1 MANPRSVRWIFIG
14 ISLLAAIAAHA
25 QSVSVVSGN
34 GQLVLAANPSKQMT
48 VLVRDSSGK
57 PVPSAQLTWKATGT
71 AGAVGTLSQPTTTT
85 DSAGH
90 ASNTLFTAIPAAGTP
105 FVQTTVTAT
114 LSTGSANA
122 QFTITTV
129 SNPSNIP
136 QVQVS
141 LTSPSLAQLP
151 VSGPAGQ
158 QGSVQVTVRI
168 KAISGSGQGV
178 PNVAVS
184 VGPDIPSNPAT
195 IGCSGGTVL
204 SNSSG
209 VANCNLVYGG
219 KIGTGSFTVAVGNG
233 YVFFPG
239 LGYSVVAGSPAT
251 LTITGG
257 NNQAGSPGQTL
268 PLPLVAQL
276 SDLGGNTLAGVTL
289 VFEPVVAGTA
299 SFSNLRTTTDNNGK
313 VSTQVILGNVAGVV
327 QIRVRTSDG
336 KVSAV
341 FNLSVNIVLT
351 GFNKVSGDQQTALTG
366 AQFADPL
373 IVQAIANGT
382 GVQGAP
388 VTFTVTSGSAVVGT
402 PNTSTDANGQASAIV
417 TAGAVAGPI
426 VITASTTS
434 SAGTFTQTFNLSA
447 HPPGPACDP
456 AKTFWNGASYA
467 PNFISPGGVALLTC
481 QGLAPGIVG
490 SVIPDTFGFGPLP
503 IQVANVTVQFNGV
516 YAPIY
521 HVSNINGQEM
531 VAVQVPFETPPG
543 DNVPVVVTVNGVQNF
558 TPLTATVLPG
568 APGIFA
574 YVPQGQTTS
583 IAVMV
588 RPDGSFVSPTNPA
601 VKGETIR
608 AYVTGLIPPDGTLLT
623 NMYAPPPPA
632 PDITITTPVIVG
644 IDHHGTHAK
653 PTVIYAPNLIG
664 VWEVEFIVN
673 SDAPSGANVAFDLA
687 IPVNGSN
694 VFAVGSHMPIQ

>member
-1 MANPRSVRWIFIG
+1 M
-14 ISLLAAIAAHA
+14 IAAHA
-25 QSVSVVSGN
+25 QTVTVVSGN
-34 GQLVLAANPSKQMT
+34 GQLVLAANPSKSMT
-48 VLVRDSSGK
+48 VLVRDATGK
-57 PVPSAQLTWKATGT
+57 PQPSAQVTWKATGT
-71 AGAVGTLSQPTTTT
+71 AGSIGNLSQTTTTT
-85 DSAGH
+85 DSGGH
-90 ASNTLFTAIPAAGTP
+90 ASNTLFTPIPNAGTP

-114 LSTGSANA
+114 LSSSASNA

-141 LTSPSLAQLP
+141 LTSPTLSQLP

-158 QGSVQVTVRI
+158 QGTTQVTVLV

-195 IGCSGGTVL
+195 IGCASGTVL
-204 SNSSG
+204 TNSSG

-219 KIGTGSFTVAVGNG
+219 KIGTGSFTVTVGN

-239 LGYSVVAGSPAT
+239 LAYKVVAGSAAT

-299 SFSNLRTTTDNNGK
+299 SFTNLRTTTDDNGK
-313 VSTQVILGNVAGVV
+313 VSAQVILGNVAGVV
-327 QIRVRTSDG
+327 QVRVRTTDG

-351 GFNKVSGDQQTALTG
+351 GFNKISGDQQTALAG
-366 AQFADPL
+366 AQFTDPL

-402 PNTSTDANGQASAIV
+402 PNTVTDANGQASATV
-417 TAGAVAGPI
+417 TAGATAGPI

-434 SAGTFTQTFNLSA
+434 SAGTFTQTFNLSS

-481 QGLAPGIVG
+481 QGLAPGING

-543 DNVPVVVTVNGVQNF
+543 DSVPVVVTVNGVQNF

-568 APGIFA
+568 APGIFS
-574 YVPQGQTTS
+574 YVPQGQTTA

-608 AYVTGLIPPDGTLLT
+608 AFVTGLIPPDGTLLT

-632 PDITITTPVIVG
+632 PDIAITTPVIVG

-653 PTVIYAPNLIG
+653 PSVIYAPNLIG

>member
-14 ISLLAAIAAHA
+14 ICLLAVIAARA
-25 QSVSVVSGN
+25 QSVSVVSGS
-34 GQLVLAANPSKQMT
+34 GQLVLAANPSKLMT
-48 VLVRDSSGK
+48 VLVRDATGK
-57 PVPSAQLTWKATGT
+57 PQPSAQVTWKATGT
-71 AGAVGTLSQPTTTT
+71 AGFIGNLSQTTTTT
-85 DSAGH
+85 DSSGH
-90 ASNTLFTAIPAAGTP
+90 ASNTLFTPIPTAGTP

-114 LSTGSANA
+114 LASTSTNV

-129 SNPSNIP
+129 ANPSNIP

-141 LTSPSLAQLP
+141 LSSPSLSQLP

-158 QGSVQVTVRI
+158 QGSVPVKILV
-168 KAISGSGQGV
+168 KAVSGLGQGV
-178 PNVAVS
+178 PNVGIS
-184 VGPDIPSNPAT
+184 VAPDIPSNPST
-195 IGCSGGTVL
+195 IACSTATVL
-204 SNSSG
+204 TGSDG
-209 VANCNLVYGG
+209 VATCNLVFGG
-219 KIGTGSFTVAVGNG
+219 KIGIGSFTVTVGN

-239 LGYSVVAGSPAT
+239 LAYKVVAGAPGS
-251 LTITGG
+251 LVITGG
-257 NNQAGSPGQTL
+257 NNQTGTPGQTL

-276 SDLGGNTLAGVTL
+276 TDLGGNPLAGVTL

-299 SFSNLRTTTDNNGK
+299 SFTNLRTTSDNNGK
-313 VSTQVILGNVAGVV
+313 VSAQVILGNVAGTV
-327 QIRVRTSDG
+327 QIRVRTADG
-336 KVSAV
+336 KISTL
-341 FNLSVNIVLT
+341 FNLSVNVVLT
-351 GFNKVSGDQQTALTG
+351 GFSKVSGDQQTGLVGALFT
-366 AQFADPL
+366 DPL
-373 IVQAIANGT
+373 IVQASDASNNP
-382 GVQGAP
+382 VQGAP
-388 VTFTVTSGSAVVGT
+388 VTFTVISGSAVLGT
-402 PNTSTDANGQASAIV
+402 PSATTGANGQASTTV
-417 TAGAVAGPI
+417 TAGATAGPI
-426 VITASTTS
+426 VISASTASSTQ
-434 SAGTFTQTFNLSA
+434 TFTQTFNLSS

-456 AKTFWNGASYA
+456 AKTFWNGASFA

-481 QGLAPGIVG
+481 QGLAPGING

-558 TPLTATVLPG
+558 TPLTATVLSG

-608 AYVTGLIPPDGTLLT
+608 AFVTGLIPPDGTLLT

-632 PDITITTPVIVG
+632 PDIAITTPVIVG

-653 PTVIYAPNLIG
+653 PSVIYAPNLIG

-673 SDAPSGANVAFDLA
+673 NDAPSGANVAFDLA